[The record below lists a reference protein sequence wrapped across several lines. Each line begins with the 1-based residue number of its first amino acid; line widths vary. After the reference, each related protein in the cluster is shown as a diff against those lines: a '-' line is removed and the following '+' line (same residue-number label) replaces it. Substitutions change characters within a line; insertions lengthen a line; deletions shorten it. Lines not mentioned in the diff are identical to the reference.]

1 MYGNCPKL
9 APTAI
14 VKNIMASTPP
24 AQSRRPALTGLR
36 VIDLARVLAGPTCAQ
51 TLADLGADVVKIER
65 PNIGDDT
72 RPWGPPW
79 LPDANGEPTRD
90 STYFASANRNKR
102 SIAIDL
108 ANDAGAALTRRLAQ
122 QADVLIENY
131 KVGDLARR
139 GLDYDTLVKL
149 NPRLVYCSIT
159 GFGQT
164 GPLRERPGY
173 DYIFQGVGGL
183 MSVTGHPDGVPGG
196 GPMKIGA
203 SIVDLSTGLYATI
216 AVLAALRERD
226 TSGLGQYIDMALFD
240 TVAAL
245 TMHQAAGYFQTGNV
259 PTRQGNS
266 SGGIMMPY
274 ETFKCANG
282 HLIVACGNNS
292 QWQGLCKA
300 LARDDLASD
309 ARLTSPSLR
318 QINREFALGELRQTF
333 AQLKVDDAAARLD
346 ANGVP
351 NGRINNLKEVHEM
364 EQARVR
370 GLKIELERSD
380 GTKVPGVRN
389 PIRLSA
395 TPVAYRH
402 AAPRLGEHAEA
413 VLHDWLG
420 AGAEEVAQLRAAGAL
435 G

>member
-1 MYGNCPKL
+1 MPQNRTDNP
-9 APTAI
+9 
-14 VKNIMASTPP
+14 
-24 AQSRRPALTGLR
+24 RRPALAGLR

-51 TLADLGADVVKIER
+51 NLADLGADVVKIER
-65 PNIGDDT
+65 PGIGDDT

-79 LPDANGEPTRD
+79 LPDAHGEPTRD
-90 STYFASANRNKR
+90 STYFSSANRNKR

-108 ANDAGAALTRRLAQ
+108 ANDAGAALVRRLAQ

-139 GLDYDTLVKL
+139 GLDYDTLSAL

-183 MSVTGHPDGVPGG
+183 MSVTGHPDGEPGG

-203 SIVDLSTGLYATI
+203 SIVDLSTGLYAGI
-216 AVLAALRERD
+216 AILAALRERD
-226 TSGLGQYIDMALFD
+226 ASGLGQYIDMALFD

-245 TMHQAAGYFQTGNV
+245 SMHQAAGYFQNGKV
-259 PTRQGNS
+259 PGRMGTS

-274 ETFKCANG
+274 ETFKCADG

-292 QWQGLCKA
+292 QWQALCKA
-300 LARDDLASD
+300 LERDDLARD
-309 ARLTSPSLR
+309 PRLATPSSR
-318 QINREFALGELRQTF
+318 QINRDAALGELRRTF
-333 AQLKVDDAAARLD
+333 AQGRVDELAAKLD
-346 ANGVP
+346 AGGVP
-351 NGRINNLKEVHEM
+351 NGRINNLQQVFEM
-364 EQARVR
+364 DQARER
-370 GLKIELERSD
+370 GLKVELERSD
-380 GTKVPGVRN
+380 GTRVAGVGS
-389 PIRLSA
+389 PLRLSA
-395 TPVAYRH
+395 TPVEYRR
-402 AAPRLGEHAEA
+402 AAPQLGEHAEA
-413 VLHDWLG
+413 VLKDWLG
-420 AGAEEVAQLRAAGAL
+420 ADAVEFERLRTAGAL

>member
-1 MYGNCPKL
+1 
-9 APTAI
+9 
-14 VKNIMASTPP
+14 
-24 AQSRRPALTGLR
+24 
-36 VIDLARVLAGPTCAQ
+36 
-51 TLADLGADVVKIER
+51 
-65 PNIGDDT
+65 
-72 RPWGPPW
+72 
-79 LPDANGEPTRD
+79 
-90 STYFASANRNKR
+90 
-102 SIAIDL
+102 
-108 ANDAGAALTRRLAQ
+108 
-122 QADVLIENY
+122 
-131 KVGDLARR
+131 
-139 GLDYDTLVKL
+139 L

-183 MSVTGHPDGVPGG
+183 MSVTGHPDGEPGG

-203 SIVDLSTGLYATI
+203 SIVDLSTGLYAGI
-216 AVLAALRERD
+216 AILAALRERD

-245 TMHQAAGYFQTGNV
+245 GTHQAASYFQTGKV
-259 PTRQGNS
+259 PGRMGTS

-274 ETFKCANG
+274 ETFQCADG

-309 ARLTSPSLR
+309 PRLNTPSSR
-318 QINREFALGELRQTF
+318 QINREFALGELRLTF
-333 AQLKVDDAAARLD
+333 AAHKVEALAAKLD
-346 ANGVP
+346 AHGVP
-351 NGRINNLKEVHEM
+351 NGPINDIKQVFDM
-364 EQARVR
+364 EQARER

-380 GTKVPGVRN
+380 GTKVASVGN

-395 TPVAYRH
+395 TPVQYRS
-402 AAPRLGEHAEA
+402 AAPKLGEHAAA
-413 VLHDWLG
+413 VLTDWLG
-420 AGAEEVAQLRAAGAL
+420 VGAPEMDALRAAGAL

>member
-1 MYGNCPKL
+1 MP
-9 APTAI
+9 PT
-14 VKNIMASTPP
+14 NPASP
-24 AQSRRPALTGLR
+24 RRPALAGLR

-65 PNIGDDT
+65 PGIGDDT

-79 LPDANGEPTRD
+79 LPDAQGEPTRD
-90 STYFASANRNKR
+90 STYFSSANRNKR

-108 ANDAGAALTRRLAQ
+108 ANDAGAALVRRLAQ

-139 GLDYDTLVKL
+139 GLDYAALSAL

-183 MSVTGHPDGVPGG
+183 MSVTGHPDGEPGG

-203 SIVDLSTGLYATI
+203 SIVDLSTGLYASVAI
-216 AVLAALRERD
+216 LAALRERD
-226 TSGLGQYIDMALFD
+226 ASGLGQHVDMALFD

-245 TMHQAAGYFQTGNV
+245 GTHQAASYFQTGKV
-259 PTRQGNS
+259 PTRQGTS

-274 ETFKCANG
+274 ETFKCADG

-300 LARDDLASD
+300 LARDDLAGD

-318 QINREFALGELRQTF
+318 QINREFALDELRRTF
-333 AQLKVDDAAARLD
+333 AAGKVADLAAQLD

-351 NGRINNLKEVHEM
+351 NGPINDIKQVFEM
-364 EQARVR
+364 EQARER

-380 GTKVPGVRN
+380 GTKVASVSN

-395 TPVAYRH
+395 TPVQYRS
-402 AAPRLGEHAEA
+402 AAPKLGEHAAE
-413 VLHDWLG
+413 VLREWLG
-420 AGAEEVAQLRAAGAL
+420 ATPDEVERLRAAGAL

>member
-1 MYGNCPKL
+1 MSPAN
-9 APTAI
+9 PT
-14 VKNIMASTPP
+14 
-24 AQSRRPALTGLR
+24 QFRRPALAGLR

-65 PNIGDDT
+65 PGVGDDT

-79 LPDANGEPTRD
+79 LPDAQGEPTRD
-90 STYFASANRNKR
+90 STYFSSANRNKR
-102 SIAIDL
+102 SIAINL
-108 ANDAGAALTRRLAQ
+108 ANDAGAALVRRLAGE
-122 QADVLIENY
+122 ADVLIENY

-139 GLDYDTLVKL
+139 GLDYTTLSAL

-183 MSVTGHPDGVPGG
+183 MSVTGHPDGEPGG

-203 SIVDLSTGLYATI
+203 SIVDLSTGLYAGI
-216 AVLAALRERD
+216 AILAALRERD
-226 TSGLGQYIDMALFD
+226 ASGLGQHIDMALFD

-245 TMHQAAGYFQTGNV
+245 GTHQAASYFQTGKV
-259 PTRQGNS
+259 PGRMGTS

-274 ETFKCANG
+274 ETFKCADG

-300 LARDDLASD
+300 LDRDDLARD
-309 ARLTSPSLR
+309 PRLNSPSTR
-318 QINREFALGELRQTF
+318 QINREFALGELRRTF
-333 AQLKVDDAAARLD
+333 AAQEVAALAAKLD
-346 ANGVP
+346 AHGVP
-351 NGRINNLKEVHEM
+351 NGPINDLKQVFEMAQAHE
-364 EQARVR
+364 R

-380 GTKVPGVRN
+380 GTKVAGVGN

-395 TPVAYRH
+395 TPVEYRS
-402 AAPRLGEHAEA
+402 AAPKLGEHAVA
-413 VLHDWLG
+413 VLNDWLG
-420 AGAEEVAQLRAAGAL
+420 AGAAEIEALRVAGAL

>member
-1 MYGNCPKL
+1 M
-9 APTAI
+9 APTLP
-14 VKNIMASTPP
+14 VQT
-24 AQSRRPALTGLR
+24 RRPALAGLR
-36 VIDLARVLAGPTCAQ
+36 VLDLARVLAGPTCAQ

-65 PNIGDDT
+65 PGSGDDT

-79 LPDANGEPTRD
+79 LPDEHGEPTRD
-90 STYFASANRNKR
+90 STYFSSATRNKR

-108 ANDAGAALTRRLAQ
+108 ANDAGAELVRRLACE
-122 QADVLIENY
+122 ADVLIENY

-139 GLDYDTLVKL
+139 GLDYAVLSAL

-183 MSVTGHPDGVPGG
+183 MSVTGHPDGEPGG

-203 SIVDLSTGLYATI
+203 SIVDLSTGLYAGI
-216 AVLAALRERD
+216 AILAALRERD
-226 TSGLGQYIDMALFD
+226 ASGLGQYIDMALFD

-245 TMHQAAGYFQTGNV
+245 STHQAAGYFQTGKV
-259 PTRQGNS
+259 PGRMGTS

-274 ETFKCANG
+274 ETFKCADG
-282 HLIVACGNNS
+282 HLIVACGNNT
-292 QWQGLCKA
+292 QWQSLCKA
-300 LARDDLASD
+300 LSRDDLAHDSRF
-309 ARLTSPSLR
+309 ATPSTR
-318 QINREFALGELRQTF
+318 QINRDFALGELRSTF
-333 AQLKVDDAAARLD
+333 AKGKVADLAARLD
-346 ANGVP
+346 AGGVP
-351 NGRINNLKEVHEM
+351 NGPINNMKQVFEM
-364 EQARVR
+364 EQAHER

-380 GTKVPGVRN
+380 GTKVAGVGN

-395 TPVAYRH
+395 TPVEYRS
-402 AAPRLGEHAEA
+402 AAPKLGEHAVA
-413 VLHDWLG
+413 VLTDWLG
-420 AGAEEVAQLRAAGAL
+420 AESDDIEKLRAAGAL

>member
-1 MYGNCPKL
+1 MSPT
-9 APTAI
+9 APT
-14 VKNIMASTPP
+14 PP
-24 AQSRRPALTGLR
+24 RRPALEGLR

-65 PNIGDDT
+65 PGMGDDT

-79 LPDANGEPTRD
+79 LPDAQGQPTRD
-90 STYFASANRNKR
+90 STYFSSANRNKR

-108 ANDAGAALTRRLAQ
+108 ANDAGAALVRRLAQ

-139 GLDYDTLVKL
+139 GLDYAALSAL

-183 MSVTGHPDGVPGG
+183 MSVTGRPDGEPGG

-203 SIVDLSTGLYATI
+203 SIVDLSTGLYASVAI
-216 AVLAALRERD
+216 LAALRERD
-226 TSGLGQYIDMALFD
+226 ASGLGQHIDMALFD

-245 TMHQAAGYFQTGNV
+245 GTHQAASYFQTGKV
-259 PTRQGNS
+259 PTRQGTS

-274 ETFKCANG
+274 ETFKCADG

-300 LARDDLASD
+300 LARDDLAHDS
-309 ARLTSPSLR
+309 RLTSPSLR
-318 QINREFALGELRQTF
+318 QINRAFALDELRRTF
-333 AQLKVDDAAARLD
+333 AAGKVEAIAAKLD
-346 ANGVP
+346 ACGVP
-351 NGRINNLKEVHEM
+351 NGPINDLKQVFDM
-364 EQARVR
+364 PQAQAR

-380 GTKVPGVRN
+380 GTKVPSVSN

-395 TPVAYRH
+395 TPVQYRS
-402 AAPRLGEHAEA
+402 AAPKLGEHAA
-413 VLHDWLG
+413 QVLQDWLG
-420 AGAEEVAQLRAAGAL
+420 ATADEMERLRGAGAL

>member
-1 MYGNCPKL
+1 MSQNA
-9 APTAI
+9 AP
-14 VKNIMASTPP
+14 ST
-24 AQSRRPALTGLR
+24 RGPALAGLR
-36 VIDLARVLAGPTCAQ
+36 VLDLSRVLAGPTCAQ

-65 PNIGDDT
+65 PDVGDDT

-79 LPDANGEPTRD
+79 LPDARGEPTGD
-90 STYFASANRNKR
+90 STYFSSANRNKR

-108 ANDAGAALTRRLAQ
+108 ANDAGAAVVRRLAQ

-131 KVGDLARR
+131 KVGDLERR
-139 GLDYDTLVKL
+139 GLDYQTLAAL

-183 MSVTGHPDGVPGG
+183 MSVTGLPDGVPGG

-203 SIVDLSTGLYATI
+203 SIVDLSTGLYAGI
-216 AVLAALRERD
+216 AILAALREREA
-226 TSGLGQYIDMALFD
+226 SGRGQHIDMALFD

-245 TMHQAAGYFQTGNV
+245 TMHQAAAYFQTGKV
-259 PTRQGNS
+259 PGRTGTS

-274 ETFKCANG
+274 ETFACADG

-292 QWQGLCKA
+292 QWQSLCAA

-309 ARLTSPSLR
+309 PRLATPSGR
-318 QINREFALGELRQTF
+318 QINRDFALVELRRTF
-333 AQLKVDDAAARLD
+333 AACSVGDIAAKLD
-346 ANGVP
+346 AGGVP
-351 NGRINNLKEVHEM
+351 NGRINDLKQVFEM
-364 EQARVR
+364 EQACER
-370 GLKIELERSD
+370 GLKVELERSD
-380 GTKVPGVRN
+380 GTKVAGVGN

-395 TPVAYRH
+395 TPVEYRC
-402 AAPRLGEHAEA
+402 AAPKLGEHTGA
-413 VLHDWLG
+413 VIGEWLG
-420 AGAEEVAQLRAAGAL
+420 AGADEIERLRAAGAL
-435 G
+435 GQ

>member
-1 MYGNCPKL
+1 MSQN
-9 APTAI
+9 
-14 VKNIMASTPP
+14 ASSP
-24 AQSRRPALTGLR
+24 ARRAALTGLR
-36 VIDLARVLAGPTCAQ
+36 VIDLSRVLAGPTCAQ

-65 PNIGDDT
+65 PGVGDDT

-79 LPDANGEPTRD
+79 LPDAHGEPTRD
-90 STYFASANRNKR
+90 STYFGSANRNKR

-108 ANDAGAALTRRLAQ
+108 ASDAGAALARRLAQ
-122 QADVLIENY
+122 RADVLIENY

-139 GLDYDTLVKL
+139 GLDYATLAAL

-203 SIVDLSTGLYATI
+203 SIVDLSTGLYAAI
-216 AVLAALRERD
+216 AILAALRERD
-226 TSGLGQYIDMALFD
+226 ASGLGQYIDMALFD

-245 TMHQAAGYFQTGNV
+245 SPHQAAAYFQTGRIPV
-259 PTRQGNS
+259 RAGTS
-266 SGGIMMPY
+266 SAGIMMPY
-274 ETFKCANG
+274 ETFKCADG

-292 QWQGLCKA
+292 QWQSLCAA
-300 LARDDLASD
+300 LARDDLAAD
-309 ARLTSPSLR
+309 PRLATPSGR
-318 QINREFALGELRQTF
+318 QINRDFALAELRKTF
-333 AQLKVDDAAARLD
+333 AACTVDELAAKLDAAGV
-346 ANGVP
+346 ANGP
-351 NGRINNLKEVHEM
+351 INDLKQVFEM
-364 EQARVR
+364 EQARER
-370 GLKIELERSD
+370 GLKVDLERSD
-380 GTKVPGVRN
+380 GTKVAGVGN

-395 TPVAYRH
+395 TPVEYRR
-402 AAPRLGEHAEA
+402 AAPKLGEHADA
-413 VLHDWLG
+413 VIRDWLG
-420 AGAEEVAQLRAAGAL
+420 AGADEVERLRAAGAL

>member
-1 MYGNCPKL
+1 MPEN
-9 APTAI
+9 AAHQ
-14 VKNIMASTPP
+14 A
-24 AQSRRPALTGLR
+24 RRPALAGLR
-36 VIDLARVLAGPTCAQ
+36 VLDLSRVLAGPTCAQ

-65 PNIGDDT
+65 PGVGDDT

-79 LPDANGEPTRD
+79 LPDARGEPTCD
-90 STYFASANRNKR
+90 STYFSSVNRNKR

-108 ANDAGAALTRRLAQ
+108 ANDAGAALARRLAR

-139 GLDYDTLVKL
+139 GLDYPALSAL

-203 SIVDLSTGLYATI
+203 SIVDLSTGLYAGI
-216 AVLAALRERD
+216 AILAALRERD
-226 TSGLGQYIDMALFD
+226 ASGLGQYIDMALFD

-245 TMHQAAGYFQTGNV
+245 SVHQAAAYFQTGKV
-259 PTRQGNS
+259 PGRAGTS
-266 SGGIMMPY
+266 SAGIMMPY
-274 ETFKCANG
+274 ETFKCADG

-292 QWQGLCKA
+292 QWQSLCA
-300 LARDDLASD
+300 VLARPDLASD
-309 ARLTSPSLR
+309 PRLATPSVR
-318 QINREFALGELRQTF
+318 QINRDFALDELRKTF
-333 AQLKVDDAAARLD
+333 AARKIDDLSAQLDAA
-346 ANGVP
+346 GVP
-351 NGRINNLKEVHEM
+351 NGRINDLKQVFDM
-364 EQARVR
+364 EQARER
-370 GLKIELERSD
+370 GLKVEFERSD
-380 GTKVPGVRN
+380 GTKVAGVGN

-395 TPVAYRH
+395 TPVQYRC
-402 AAPRLGEHAEA
+402 AAPKLGEHTAA
-413 VLHDWLG
+413 VIRDWLDTG
-420 AGAEEVAQLRAAGAL
+420 ADDIEQLRAAGAL

>member
-1 MYGNCPKL
+1 MSPNTEPR
-9 APTAI
+9 
-14 VKNIMASTPP
+14 
-24 AQSRRPALTGLR
+24 SRRPALAGLR
-36 VIDLARVLAGPTCAQ
+36 VIDLSRVLAGPSCAQ

-65 PNIGDDT
+65 PVVGDDT

-79 LPDANGEPTRD
+79 LPDAHGEPTRD

-108 ANDAGAALTRRLAQ
+108 ANDAGASLARRLAQ
-122 QADVLIENY
+122 RADVLIENY

-139 GLDYDTLVKL
+139 GLDYPALSAS

-203 SIVDLSTGLYATI
+203 SIVDLSTGLYAGI
-216 AVLAALRERD
+216 AILAALRERD
-226 TSGLGQYIDMALFD
+226 ASGLGQYIDMALFD

-245 TMHQAAGYFQTGNV
+245 SPHQAAAYFQTGRV
-259 PTRQGNS
+259 PVRAGTS
-266 SGGIMMPY
+266 SAGIMMPY
-274 ETFKCANG
+274 ETFKCADG

-292 QWQGLCKA
+292 QWHSLCAA
-300 LARDDLASD
+300 LARPDLAAD
-309 ARLTSPSLR
+309 PRLTTPSGR
-318 QINREFALGELRQTF
+318 QVNRDFALAELRITF
-333 AQLKVDDAAARLD
+333 AACKVDELVAKLDAA
-346 ANGVP
+346 GVP
-351 NGRINNLKEVHEM
+351 NGRINDLKQVFEM
-364 EQARVR
+364 DQARER
-370 GLKIELERSD
+370 GLKVELERSD
-380 GTKVPGVRN
+380 GTKVAAVGN

-395 TPVAYRH
+395 TPVEYRR
-402 AAPRLGEHAEA
+402 AAPKLGEHSAA
-413 VLHDWLG
+413 VLEEWLG
-420 AGAEEVAQLRAAGAL
+420 AGPDEIEQLRAAGAL

>member
-1 MYGNCPKL
+1 MPQT
-9 APTAI
+9 PTA
-14 VKNIMASTPP
+14 P
-24 AQSRRPALTGLR
+24 SRRPALAGLR

-51 TLADLGADVVKIER
+51 TLADLGADVIKIER
-65 PNIGDDT
+65 PGIGDDT

-79 LPDANGEPTRD
+79 LPDEHGAPTRD
-90 STYFASANRNKR
+90 STYFSSANRNKR
-102 SIAIDL
+102 SIAINL
-108 ANDAGAALTRRLAQ
+108 ANDAGAALVRRLAQ

-139 GLDYDTLVKL
+139 GLDYATLSAL

-164 GPLRERPGY
+164 GPMRERPGY

-183 MSVTGHPDGVPGG
+183 MSVTGHADGEPGG
-196 GPMKIGA
+196 GPMKLGA
-203 SIVDLSTGLYATI
+203 SIVDVSTGLYAGI
-216 AVLAALRERD
+216 AILAALRERD
-226 TSGLGQYIDMALFD
+226 ASGLGQHIDMALFD
-240 TVAAL
+240 TVASL
-245 TMHQAAGYFQTGNV
+245 TMHQAAGYFQTGKV
-259 PTRQGNS
+259 PGRMGNS

-274 ETFKCANG
+274 ETFKCADG

-309 ARLTSPSLR
+309 PRLASPSSR
-318 QINREFALGELRQTF
+318 QINREFALGELRRAF
-333 AQLKVDDAAARLD
+333 AASDVADLAARLD
-346 ANGVP
+346 AHGVP
-351 NGRINNLKEVHEM
+351 NGPINDIKQVFEM
-364 EQARVR
+364 AQARER

-380 GTKVPGVRN
+380 GTRVAGVRN

-395 TPVAYRH
+395 TPVEYH
-402 AAPRLGEHAEA
+402 SAAPRLGEHAVA
-413 VLHDWLG
+413 VLTEWLG
-420 AGAEEVAQLRAAGAL
+420 VDADEIDALRAAGAL

>member
-1 MYGNCPKL
+1 MSENS
-9 APTAI
+9 
-14 VKNIMASTPP
+14 ASPP
-24 AQSRRPALTGLR
+24 RRPALAGLR
-36 VIDLARVLAGPTCAQ
+36 VIDLSRVLAGPTCAQ

-65 PNIGDDT
+65 PGVGDDT

-79 LPDANGEPTRD
+79 LPDAQGEPTRD
-90 STYFASANRNKR
+90 STYFSSANRNKR

-108 ANDAGAALTRRLAQ
+108 ANDAGAALARRLAGG
-122 QADVLIENY
+122 ADVLIENY

-139 GLDYDTLVKL
+139 GLDYPALVDL

-203 SIVDLSTGLYATI
+203 SIVDLSTGLYAAI
-216 AVLAALRERD
+216 AILAALRERD

-245 TMHQAAGYFQTGNV
+245 QMHQAAAFFQTGRV
-259 PTRQGNS
+259 PGRAGTS
-266 SGGIMMPY
+266 SAGIMMPY
-274 ETFKCANG
+274 ETFQCADG

-292 QWQGLCKA
+292 QWHSLCAA
-300 LARDDLASD
+300 LKREDLASD
-309 ARLTSPSLR
+309 PRFATPSSR
-318 QINREFALGELRQTF
+318 QINRDVALAELRKSF
-333 AQLKVDDAAARLD
+333 AEGRVDELTVKLDAA
-346 ANGVP
+346 GVA
-351 NGRINNLKEVHEM
+351 NGRINNLQQVFEM
-364 EQARVR
+364 DQARCR
-370 GLKIELERSD
+370 GLRIEAERSD
-380 GTKVPGVRN
+380 GTLVPGVGS

-395 TPVAYRH
+395 TPVQYRR
-402 AAPRLGEHAEA
+402 AAPKLGEDAAA
-413 VLHDWLG
+413 VLGEWLG
-420 AGAEEVAQLRAAGAL
+420 AGTEEIERWRAAGAL

>member
-1 MYGNCPKL
+1 MSQN
-9 APTAI
+9 AP
-14 VKNIMASTPP
+14 SP
-24 AQSRRPALTGLR
+24 ARRAALTGLR
-36 VIDLARVLAGPTCAQ
+36 VIDLSRVLAGPTCAQ

-65 PNIGDDT
+65 PGVGDDT

-79 LPDANGEPTRD
+79 LPDAHGEPTRD
-90 STYFASANRNKR
+90 STYFGSANRNKR

-108 ANDAGAALTRRLAQ
+108 ASDAGAALARRLAAR
-122 QADVLIENY
+122 ADVMIENY

-139 GLDYDTLVKL
+139 GLDYATLAAL

-216 AVLAALRERD
+216 AILAALRERD
-226 TSGLGQYIDMALFD
+226 ASGLGQYIDMALFD

-245 TMHQAAGYFQTGNV
+245 SPHQAAAYFQTGRI
-259 PTRQGNS
+259 PARAGTS
-266 SGGIMMPY
+266 SAGIMMPY
-274 ETFKCANG
+274 ETFKCADG

-292 QWQGLCKA
+292 QWQSLCAA
-300 LARDDLASD
+300 LARADLAAD
-309 ARLTSPSLR
+309 QRLATPSGR
-318 QINREFALGELRQTF
+318 QINRDFALEELRKSF
-333 AQLKVDDAAARLD
+333 VACRVEEIAAKLDAA
-346 ANGVP
+346 GVA
-351 NGRINNLKEVHEM
+351 NGRINDLKQVFDM
-364 EQARVR
+364 EQARER
-370 GLKIELERSD
+370 GLKVELERSD
-380 GTKVPGVRN
+380 GTKVAAVGS

-395 TPVAYRH
+395 TPVEYRR
-402 AAPRLGEHAEA
+402 AAPKLGEHADA
-413 VLHDWLG
+413 VIRDWLG
-420 AGAEEVAQLRAAGAL
+420 AGADEVERLRAAGAL